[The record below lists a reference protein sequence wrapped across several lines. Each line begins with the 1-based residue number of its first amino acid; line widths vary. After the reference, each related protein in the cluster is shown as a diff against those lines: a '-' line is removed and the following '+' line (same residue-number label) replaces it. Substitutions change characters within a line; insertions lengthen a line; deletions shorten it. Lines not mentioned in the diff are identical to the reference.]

1 MCGVVM
7 TPDNGWLKKYLEN
20 LEKEVGEVKADVKL
34 LLEDK
39 WKRQGMTIVISVIV
53 SLVTTA
59 LAIWLRA

>member
-1 MCGVVM
+1 MM